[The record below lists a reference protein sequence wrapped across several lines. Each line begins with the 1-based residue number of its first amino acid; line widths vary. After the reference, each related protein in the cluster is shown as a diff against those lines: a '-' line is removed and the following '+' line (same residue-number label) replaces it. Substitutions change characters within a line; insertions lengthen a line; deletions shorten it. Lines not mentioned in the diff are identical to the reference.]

1 MMSPGEGTRGA
12 LFPPHLISQGHLV
25 ARRHL
30 CHLTERHCCPEPAFD
45 SSRRSVTQMSWHG
58 WREREAE
65 ELTDSVGWSRL
76 SGIFHSEPHCCIYRE
91 LSSGWVLVI
100 AEGGKGVV

>member
-1 MMSPGEGTRGA
+1 
-12 LFPPHLISQGHLV
+12 
-25 ARRHL
+25 
-30 CHLTERHCCPEPAFD
+30 
-45 SSRRSVTQMSWHG
+45 MSWHG